1 MAQAQ
6 YCTIADLTSYGIRA
20 EALRGIDADE
30 LQRVIAAMSAE
41 IDGYL
46 RSRYKLP
53 LTRWGSDLSAI
64 CAKLAVYTLIMTRGF
79 NSARAGDE
87 LIRTNYEDAI
97 SKLKSIQAQSYHPDI
112 ADSTSVTDGESG
124 IGARPSVISC
134 ESRGYLNDRGTTGGA
149 FSGRLR

>member
-6 YCTIADLTSYGIRA
+6 YCTSADLTSYGIRA
-20 EALRGIDADE
+20 EALRGIDANE
-30 LQRVIAAMSAE
+30 LQRVIVASSTE

-64 CAKLAVYTLIMTRGF
+64 CAKMSVYTLMMTRGF
-79 NSARAGDE
+79 NSARPNDE
-87 LIRTNYEDAI
+87 LIRTNYEDAL
-97 SKLKSIQAQSYHPDI
+97 SKLRAIQAQEYHPDL

-134 ESRGYLNDRGTTGGA
+134 ASRGYLNDRGDSGGA